1 MDHLGVKTE
10 IDRLVNELNH
20 HNQLYYIQNNP
31 IISDIEFDQLLKKLE
46 QLEKEGVKVYP
57 TPAAIRIIK
66 NKILQKQFYQ
76 ANDIPTSPFVV
87 TENLAA
93 LQQQSDFLPDCFWHH
108 ALLL

>member
-46 QLEKEGVKVYP
+46 QLEKEHPEYASENSP
-57 TPAAIRIIK
+57 TRL
-66 NKILQKQFYQ
+66 NIL
-76 ANDIPTSPFVV
+76 
-87 TENLAA
+87 NL
-93 LQQQSDFLPDCFWHH
+93 L
-108 ALLL
+108 